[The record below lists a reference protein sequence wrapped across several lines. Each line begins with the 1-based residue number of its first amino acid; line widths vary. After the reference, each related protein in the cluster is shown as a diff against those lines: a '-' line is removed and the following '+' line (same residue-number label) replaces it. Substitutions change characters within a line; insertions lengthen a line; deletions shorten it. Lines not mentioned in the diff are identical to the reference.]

1 MPQMGH
7 VLHPFSLQKDH
18 EELQITGMQTCILL
32 PRNRIPDQF
41 KVHQITVQKLI
52 WTEKPLSQK
61 PTCQDSESGVF

>member
-7 VLHPFSLQKDH
+7 VLHPFSLQKDY

-32 PRNRIPDQF
+32 PCNRIPDQF

-52 WTEKPLSQK
+52 WTEKLLSQK
-61 PTCQDSESGVF
+61 PTCQDLESGVL